1 MPKATGCWRPGAQIA
16 TNYNYAVFFFRK
28 KRICGSSLCM
38 VHMQNQLQLDIELA
52 QHLCINWLIA
62 AMGSVCHESRYNISY
77 DHLKQCWFLARPSL
91 YRDVDDTW
99 LDFFITSCLHPTE
112 SKGYRDASANIHF
125 LRTPRSIQARPGP
138 VRPSGDSTTSEEEQG
153 QRSFELVQMRAFAS
167 SPRISEYISRSLY
180 QAHR

>member
-1 MPKATGCWRPGAQIA
+1 
-16 TNYNYAVFFFRK
+16 
-28 KRICGSSLCM
+28 M
-38 VHMQNQLQLDIELA
+38 VQMQNQLQLDIELA
-52 QHLCINWLIA
+52 QHLCIDWLIA
-62 AMGSVCHESRYNISY
+62 AMGSVCHESQYNRGYY

-91 YRDVDDTW
+91 YRDVNDTW

-125 LRTPRSIQARPGP
+125 FKNAPVDTSTTRS
-138 VRPSGDSTTSEEEQG
+138 VRPSGGSTTSEEEQE

-167 SPRISEYISRSLY
+167 SPRISENISRSLY